1 MRYHGNYCGPNW
13 SAGKHQGSVISD
25 VPALDDF
32 DETCKVHDHAYAL
45 DNDLRQ
51 ADLAFARANILTSN
65 PKRVIAGLLVGA
77 QGLLR
82 PIDRPE
88 SFMNKSRTILRGN
101 QPQATKGQKGPKL
114 TLNTTRRGN
123 DVSRAAP
130 VAVATRRTGKAPS
143 IKPQGTGVV
152 ISHRTFLGPIVA
164 QAAFNTTTFSANPGI
179 ADTFPWLSKVA
190 TRYDKY
196 RFTRLRFEYRSVC
209 ATSSTGVVMM
219 SFDYNA
225 ADAPPASKAV
235 QAQTIPNAENNVW
248 MNNDLV
254 VPCDPT
260 WRFVRQG
267 PVANTD
273 VKTYDLGNMVLS
285 TLYGAATTTGE
296 LYVEY
301 TVELDKPSE
310 PEALASFSLSSSPLV
325 AGPLLSGVG
334 AGITPLQITGIPV
347 FSVFNS
353 SILTARVG
361 GVYLISYQASGSS
374 ITAMNMPIG
383 SSGVGITTVQAAVIN
398 AAATSAVRV
407 IRVRVDRGDT
417 IDWSA
422 VISAA
427 TTTFFSWT
435 VTEWF

>member
-32 DETCKVHDHAYAL
+32 DETCKVHDRAYAL
-45 DNDLRQ
+45 NTGLRS
-51 ADLAFARANILTSN
+51 ADLGFARANIFTAN
-65 PKRVIAGLLVGA
+65 PKRVLAGLIVGT

-82 PIDRPE
+82 PDDRLV
-88 SFMNKSRTILRGN
+88 SSMNKSRSILRGN
-101 QPQATKGQKGPKL
+101 QPQATKGSKGSKP

-143 IKPQGTGVV
+143 IKPQGSGVV
-152 ISHRTFLGPIVA
+152 ISHRTFLGPISA
-164 QAAFNTTTFSANPGI
+164 QAAFTTTSFAANPGF

-209 ATSSTGVVMM
+209 ATSVTGVVMM

-254 VPCDPT
+254 VPCDST

-273 VKTYDLGNMVLS
+273 IKTYDLGNMVLS
-285 TLYGAATTTGE
+285 TLYGAGSTTGE

-310 PEALASFSLSSSPLV
+310 PEALASFSLSSSPFV
-325 AGPLLSGVG
+325 AGPLLSGTSP
-334 AGITPLQITGIPV
+334 GITPLQVTGIPV

-353 SILTARVG
+353 SILTAKVG
-361 GVYLISYQASGSS
+361 GVYLISYQATGSS
-374 ITAMNMPIG
+374 ITAFNAPIG
-383 SSGVGITTVQAAVIN
+383 STGVDISTLQTVVIN
-398 AAATSAVRV
+398 SAANAATRV
-407 IRVRVDRGDT
+407 IRVRVERGST
-417 IDWSA
+417 LDWSA

-427 TTTFFSWT
+427 TTTFFSWS
-435 VTEWF
+435 VSEWY